1 MPERPPR
8 ERERRFRVDTRRL
21 LAALERQAPASVHD
35 LRQGYLS
42 VDPARIVRV
51 REARPATVA
60 DFRRAL
66 SGEEPPVGTGPSSA
80 WLGLKGLTHTEGP
93 VLVRPEW
100 ELPLA
105 PDTALQLLD
114 TLALQPV
121 IRKLRAEFPAEGLT
135 WEVDV
140 FLGRNRGLVL
150 AEIELPA
157 AAHLPDPPDWLG
169 PEIGDDP
176 AFSNAALVHS
186 PFDTW
191 PSRD

>member
-1 MPERPPR
+1 MPEGPPH
-8 ERERRFRVDTRRL
+8 ERERRFRVDPLRL
-21 LAALERQAPASVHD
+21 LAGLERFAPGAVHD
-35 LRQGYLS
+35 FRQGYLS

-51 REARPATVA
+51 RVARSATTA
-60 DFRRAL
+60 EFRRAL
-66 SGEEPPVGTGPSSA
+66 SGQDVSVSAGPASA
-80 WLGLKGLTHTEGP
+80 WLGLKGLTLPDGP

-100 ELPLA
+100 ELPLD

-121 IRKLRAEFPAEGLT
+121 IHKLRAEFPADGLV

-157 AAHLPDPPDWLG
+157 GAALPEPPDWLG
-169 PEIGDDP
+169 PEIGDNP
-176 AFSNAALVHS
+176 AFSNAALVHA

-191 PSRD
+191 PPSA

>member
-1 MPERPPR
+1 MPEGPPQ
-8 ERERRFRVDTRRL
+8 ERECRFRVDTERLLSALDRRL
-21 LAALERQAPASVHD
+21 PDSVHEI
-35 LRQGYLS
+35 RQGYLS

-51 REARPATVA
+51 RVARPATTA
-60 DFRRAL
+60 EFRRAL
-66 SGEEPPVGTGPSSA
+66 SGQDVSVSPGPASA
-80 WLGLKGLTHTEGP
+80 WLGLKGITRMEGP

-100 ELPLA
+100 ELPLD
-105 PDTALQLLD
+105 PDTAQELLD

-121 IRKLRAEFPAEGLT
+121 IHKLRAEFPADGLV

-157 AAHLPDPPDWLG
+157 GASLPALPDWLG
-169 PEIGDDP
+169 AGIGNHP
-176 AFSNAALVHS
+176 AYSNAALVHT
-186 PFDTW
+186 PYDTW

>member
-1 MPERPPR
+1 MPEGPPR
-8 ERERRFRVDTRRL
+8 ERERRFRVDPRRL
-21 LAALERQAPASVHD
+21 LAGLDKLVPRAVHD
-35 LRQGYLS
+35 FRQGYLS

-51 REARPATVA
+51 RVARPATTA

-66 SGEEPPVGTGPSSA
+66 TGQEVSVTAGPSSA
-80 WLGLKGLTHTEGP
+80 WLGLKGITHPEGP

-105 PDTALQLLD
+105 ADTAQHLLD

-121 IRKLRAEFPAEGLT
+121 IHKLRAEFPADGLV

-140 FLGRNRGLVL
+140 FLGRNRGLVI

-157 AAHLPDPPDWLG
+157 AADLPVPPDWLG
-169 PEIGDDP
+169 TGIGADP
-176 AFSNAALVHS
+176 AFSNAALVHA

-191 PSRD
+191 PFRD